1 MNRRSKTEGKVYAH
15 GGAHRAWKT
24 ILPNPKSQ
32 IQNGLMAWSGYHA
45 KKDPLRAE
53 VWSVLKQQNAAIRDP
68 VGHIPAAAW
77 MS

>member
-1 MNRRSKTEGKVYAH
+1 
-15 GGAHRAWKT
+15 
-24 ILPNPKSQ
+24 
-32 IQNGLMAWSGYHA
+32 MAWSGYHA

-68 VGHIPAAAW
+68 VGHIPAAAR